1 MGLPTQEFVNQW
13 LNDEMPIE
21 IAKRETIKK
30 FNRYSKLSIKTKL
43 KKLKEKF
50 NADLEYLYRKY
61 DMDTDIIYQ
70 GGHPEIGFKHNLP
83 EVGLSDDAFNALYK
97 PKQRR

>member
-13 LNDEMPIE
+13 LEDEMPIE
-21 IAKRETIKK
+21 ITKETIKK

-61 DMDTDIIYQ
+61 DIDTDIIHQ
-70 GGHPEIGFKHNLP
+70 GGHEIGFKHNLP
-83 EVGLSDDAFNALYK
+83 EVGLSDDAFNALYN
-97 PKQRR
+97 QN

>member
-13 LNDEMPIE
+13 LDDEMPIE
-21 IAKRETIKK
+21 ITKRETIKK

-61 DMDTDIIYQ
+61 DIDTDIIHQ

-83 EVGLSDDAFNALYK
+83 EVGL
-97 PKQRR
+97 